1 MGAPRSALRLPLQ
14 AKRDTKDTMRVLLI
28 AMISTIAL
36 VSCHVPENAVVPE
49 SAPLV
54 ESLVQYDA
62 AADGETNDTEGTT
75 VTDDDEALAHAGPN
89 NDHDEVVCDEGE
101 VLCPDGSCAIECPA
115 LKLMDPNEKYAYT
128 FRPDPTVLN
137 RPPSV
142 AGRKEDYEAQATNAL
157 GTQTD
162 MESRAITSAE
172 QAAGLNF
179 ASHDSALDEQTQ
191 RNAAKKVEV
200 EKLMNIAAAHA
211 ADFKTKSAS
220 HDTAVANVKK
230 AKIEEQKQADV
241 VAQAKATLAAEE
253 ANLKKAKEHVT
264 AEENEEQ
271 NRRYAAEYA
280 GQQYET
286 AKATAIKAD
295 DDLQEAIHE
304 TLEKD
309 KFRKVARAA
318 VEKAAK
324 EELKAVH
331 AHDSGDHA
339 EVTADTCSD
348 CEEGTL
354 PAIYQK
360 AGGRCADCP
369 DWAKRGECE
378 AEEYSAF
385 MARYCQKSCG
395 CKDHAAPSALA
406 ETSLKMPKK

>member
-1 MGAPRSALRLPLQ
+1 MGAFPKLLRRTTEEMRCLFFVAL
-14 AKRDTKDTMRVLLI
+14 
-28 AMISTIAL
+28 ISTIAL
-36 VSCHVPENAVVPE
+36 VSCQVAENAVVPE
-49 SAPLV
+49 SEALV
-54 ESLVQYDA
+54 ESLVQYDPA
-62 AADGETNDTEGTT
+62 VDGETNAPDGTT
-75 VTDDDEALAHAGPN
+75 TVDEDESVAHAQPN
-89 NDHDEVVCDEGE
+89 NDHDEVTCDSGE
-101 VLCPDGSCAIECPA
+101 VLCPDGSCAIECPQLA
-115 LKLMDPNEKYAYT
+115 LMEPSDKYAYT
-128 FRPDPTVLN
+128 FRPDPTVLS
-137 RPPSV
+137 RPPDV

-172 QAAGLNF
+172 QSAGLNF

-200 EKLMNIAAAHA
+200 EKLMNVAAAHA
-211 ADFKTKSAS
+211 ADFKTKSAA
-220 HDTAVANVKK
+220 HDTSVANVKK

-253 ANLKKAKEHVT
+253 ANLQKAKEHVT
-264 AEENEEQ
+264 AMENEEQ

-295 DDLQEAIHE
+295 DDLQEQIHE

-331 AHDSGDHA
+331 AKASA
-339 EVTADTCSD
+339 AADTGNVTTTDECSD
-348 CEEGTL
+348 CTTL
-354 PAIYQK
+354 PAIYEK
-360 AGGRCADCP
+360 DGGRCADCP

-378 AEEYSAF
+378 AAEYKMF
-385 MARYCQKSCG
+385 MSRYCKKSCG
-395 CKDHAAPSALA
+395 CAAATAALS
-406 ETSLKMPKK
+406 ETDMKMPSKL